1 MRKTKIQKDVI
12 CAISVTI
19 YLLLYITLM
28 HYESTFVYSI
38 LLLALSPFAII
49 GSAIYI
55 LKHGKHN
62 GEELGEREYGYCNK
76 KNEDL
81 GIM

>member
-1 MRKTKIQKDVI
+1 MTKVKKGKEGW
-12 CAISVTI
+12 CAIAATV
-19 YLLLYITLM
+19 YLLLYIVCL
-28 HYESTFVYSI
+28 HFESTFFYSI
-38 LLLALSPFAII
+38 ILLALSPFVII
-49 GSAIYI
+49 GSAVYI

-62 GEELGEREYGYCNK
+62 GEELGDREYGYCNK